1 MAPSIRRSLV
11 LGLLLVAVPAV
22 HAQTWAPVGP
32 QGGDVRSLAADPTNH
47 RRLYLGTAD
56 GVFYRSDDSGGRWQ
70 RMSPGFPQRGKSLD
84 EIAVDPRGVV
94 YVGYWEV
101 AGKGGGVA
109 RSVDGGR
116 TFKLLPGIQGE
127 SVRALAIAPSN
138 PDVVVA
144 GTLAGVF
151 RSRDAGANWQR
162 LTPAEDD
169 ELRNVESL
177 AIDPGYP
184 DVIYVGTWHLPWKTV
199 DGGATWRSVKAGI
212 ITDSDIFTITLD
224 KRDPQTVYAT
234 ACSGMYRSFDG
245 GMRFTKFRGIPSSS
259 RRTRSFAQDP
269 ERPDTLYA
277 GTTEGLWATDDGGG
291 SWRLTTQKTLVV
303 NKVLVLPGG
312 SVLIGT
318 DGAGVLRSGD
328 GGRTWFTSNAG
339 FSERFVS
346 RIAFDPATRRML
358 VGIWGDRH
366 HGGVFSAP
374 GPQGPWTKLG
384 SGLEGREV
392 LSLAVAG
399 SAVLAGTDDGLFLS
413 VGAGSWR
420 RLPTVIADLDVHP
433 RVTDVTALSDRVF
446 LAGTS
451 AGLLRTSD
459 GGETWRRP
467 SVWLSG
473 PVAALAASARQPGV
487 MMAATPMAFFRS
499 RDGGETW
506 TAVSRS
512 MGADTHGLAILPGND
527 RVVFAST
534 GAGLYRSADQGQ
546 TWTRCARGI
555 PFSDITGLAAHPDGR
570 TLYASDFTWGG
581 VFRSQDGG
589 DSWERLPTTGLVTDR
604 VWTVG
609 VDPAAPDRVM
619 AASPAGGLHIFVP
632 PPAPATAAAP
642 AGPSESAPARPA
654 APTTGSQ

>member
-1 MAPSIRRSLV
+1 MTPPIRRTLLALSLV
-11 LGLLLVAVPAV
+11 LLVSAPARSQSWV
-22 HAQTWAPVGP
+22 PVGP
-32 QGGDVRSLAADPTNH
+32 HGGDVRSLAADPTNH

-94 YVGYWEV
+94 FVGYWEI

-109 RSVDGGR
+109 RSADGGR
-116 TFKLLPGIQGE
+116 TFKVLPGIQGE

-144 GTLAGVF
+144 GTLNGVF
-151 RSRDAGANWQR
+151 RSSDGGASWQR
-162 LTPAEDD
+162 ISPAGDAEI
-169 ELRNVESL
+169 RNVESL
-177 AIDPGYP
+177 AVDPGYP

-199 DGGATWRSVKAGI
+199 DGGATWRSVKTGI
-212 ITDSDIFTITLD
+212 ITDSDIFTMTID

-245 GMRFTKFRGIPSSS
+245 GARFTKFRGVPSSS

-277 GTTEGLWATDDGGG
+277 GTTEGLWATDDGGTT
-291 SWRLTTQKTLVV
+291 WRLMTQKTLVV

-312 SVLIGT
+312 AVLLGT

-328 GGRTWFTSNAG
+328 GGKTWFTSNTG

-346 RIAFDPATRRML
+346 RMTFDPATRRVL
-358 VGIWGDRH
+358 VGIWGDRQ

-374 GPQGPWTKLG
+374 GPRGPWTKLG
-384 SGLEGREV
+384 AGLEGREV

-399 SAVLAGTDDGLFLS
+399 TGVLAGTDDGLFLS
-413 VGAGSWR
+413 VGAGPWR
-420 RLPTVIADLDVHP
+420 RLPTVIAELDVHP
-433 RVTDVTALSDRVF
+433 RVSDVTALSDRVF
-446 LAGTS
+446 LAATS
-451 AGLLRTSD
+451 AGLLRTND

-473 PVAALAASARQPGV
+473 PVAALAAAGRQPGILL
-487 MMAATPMAFFRS
+487 AATSMAFFRS

-512 MGADTHGLAILPGND
+512 LGADTHSLAVLPGND

-534 GAGLYRSADQGQ
+534 GAGLYRSTDQGQ
-546 TWTRCARGI
+546 NWTRCASGI
-555 PFSDITGLAAHPDGR
+555 PFSDITGLATHPDGR

-581 VFRSQDGG
+581 VFRSQDAGLT
-589 DSWERLPTTGLVTDR
+589 WERLPTDGLVTDR

-609 VDPAAPDRVM
+609 LDPTAPDRVL
-619 AASPAGGLHIFVP
+619 AASPAGGMHMLQPVP
-632 PPAPATAAAP
+632 PAAA
-642 AGPSESAPARPA
+642 AGSTA
-654 APTTGSQ
+654 GSQ

>member
-1 MAPSIRRSLV
+1 MTPSTRRCLA
-11 LGLLLVAVPAV
+11 LGFLLFAAPAV
-22 HAQTWAPVGP
+22 RAQTWAPVGP

-94 YVGYWEV
+94 FVGYWEV

-109 RSVDGGR
+109 KSVDGGR
-116 TFKLLPGIQGE
+116 TFKVLPGIQGE

-138 PDVVVA
+138 PDIVVA
-144 GTLAGVF
+144 GTLTGVF
-151 RSRDAGANWQR
+151 RSRDAGATWQR
-162 LTPAEDD
+162 ITAADD
-169 ELRNVESL
+169 PELRNVESV
-177 AIDPGYP
+177 AVDPGYP
-184 DVIYVGTWHLPWKTV
+184 DIIYVGTWHLPWKTV
-199 DGGATWRSVKAGI
+199 DGGGTWRSVKTGI
-212 ITDSDIFTITLD
+212 IVDSDIFTITLD

-245 GMRFTKFRGIPSSS
+245 GTRFTKFRGIPSSS

-269 ERPDTLYA
+269 ERPDSLYA
-277 GTTEGLWATDDGGG
+277 GTTEGLWATDDNGTT
-291 SWRLTTQKTLVV
+291 WRLTTQKTLVV

-328 GGRTWFTSNAG
+328 GGKTWFTSNTG

-346 RIAFDPATRRML
+346 RMTFDPATRRMM
-358 VGIWGDRH
+358 VGIWGDRN
-366 HGGVFSAP
+366 HGGVFAAP
-374 GPQGPWTKLG
+374 GPRGPWTKLG

-399 SAVLAGTDDGLFLS
+399 AGVLAGTDDGLFLS

-433 RVTDVTALSDRVF
+433 RVNDVTALSDRVF
-446 LAGTS
+446 LAATS
-451 AGLLRTSD
+451 AGLLRTND

-473 PVAALAASARQPGV
+473 PVGALAASTRQPGV

-512 MGADTHGLAILPGND
+512 MGADTHSLAVLPGND

-534 GAGLYRSADQGQ
+534 GAGLYRSMDQGQ

-555 PFSDITGLAAHPDGR
+555 PFSDITGLATHPDGR

-581 VFRSQDGG
+581 VFRSQDAG
-589 DSWERLPTTGLVTDR
+589 DTWERLPTEGLVTDR

-609 VDPAAPDRVM
+609 LDPTAPDRVL
-619 AASPAGGLHIFVP
+619 AASPAGGLHMLVP
-632 PPAPATAAAP
+632 PPPPATAAAP
-642 AGPSESAPARPA
+642 TAPAARPA
-654 APTTGSQ
+654 GPTAGSQ